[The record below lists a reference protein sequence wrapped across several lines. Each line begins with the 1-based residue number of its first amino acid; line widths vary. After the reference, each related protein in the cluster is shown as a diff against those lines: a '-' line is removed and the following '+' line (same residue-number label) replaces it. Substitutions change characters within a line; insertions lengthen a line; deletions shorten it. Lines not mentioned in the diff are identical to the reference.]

1 MTALFIALLLSTNPL
16 TMVAPA
22 TPHILAVPVTP
33 HTLAVPATQLTMVT
47 PATITNSG
55 ADVTSGSAVNR
66 VTVYPSGVRIERSA
80 SVGLVRGINN
90 VLITPLQGNI
100 DQESI
105 TVSVDGNVM
114 VMSVIP
120 AVNFLESPAATAES
134 DRLNRQRRDLELKI
148 AFQENLVYVLNEE
161 EQALKE
167 NRRIDGNPQLS
178 GILYLR
184 DVMDFYRQRLTEIS
198 TKRLELRREISD
210 LNEELRRVN
219 NQLAGQR
226 RTQRVPVTEVKVLLD
241 SPMEMTGRI
250 RVSYFSGDAQ
260 WQPVYDVR
268 VEDVNSPLRLQYKAG
283 ISQRTGENWDN
294 VEIFLS
300 SSGPLRGQ
308 QSPVLNPWRIDFPR
322 TLRGSNT
329 LTTFQ
334 ESRRLVRDGTEIQL
348 SGIVV
353 DAITNEPLTGAS
365 IIIPGTSGG
374 TVTNNQGFFSL
385 QIPSAVTDL
394 EVRYTGYETRMVPVT
409 ANVLAVAMNA
419 SDVTM
424 DEVVVSG
431 YAPARAERPAPV
443 VLDTPLSFN
452 FEVPARYTVS
462 GDGEEQ
468 QVVITEYDLD
478 AQYTYLAIPK
488 IEEKVWL
495 QARISDWERLNLLN
509 GRANLFL
516 GSTYLGNSRINP
528 SVLTDTLALNLGVD
542 EGIIIDRSK
551 VDQYSSRSFLG
562 GRVTQTLTWDIEVR
576 NTKRHPVTIRL
587 TDQIPVS
594 NRREISVDLSDAGG
608 GRLNAETG
616 ELVWQLQVGPNLSR
630 TVRFSYQ
637 VRHPNDERVVLE

>member
-1 MTALFIALLLSTNPL
+1 MITLVFALLLYINPFTVSPLPEYST
-16 TMVAPA
+16 VAA
-22 TPHILAVPVTP
+22 EVT
-33 HTLAVPATQLTMVT
+33 T
-47 PATITNSG
+47 
-55 ADVTSGSAVNR
+55 GSTVNR

-80 SVGLVRGINN
+80 TVTLPRGTTE
-90 VLITPLQGNI
+90 VLITPLQGTI

-105 TVSVDGNVM
+105 TVSVDGNVT

-120 AVNFLESPAATAES
+120 AVNFLQSPAASAET
-134 DRLNRQRRDLELKI
+134 DRLNRQKKDLELKI

-167 NRRIDGNPQLS
+167 NRRIEGNPQLS

-198 TKRLELRREISD
+198 TKRLEIRREISD
-210 LNEELRRVN
+210 LNEELRRVE
-219 NQLAGQR
+219 NQLAVQR
-226 RTQRVPVTEVKVLLD
+226 RARGEAVTEVKLLLN
-241 SPMEMTGRI
+241 SPVEMTGTI
-250 RVSYFSGDAQ
+250 RVSYFSGDAE

-268 VEDVNSPLRLQYKAG
+268 VEDVTSPLKLQYKAG
-283 ISQRTGENWDN
+283 ITQRTGENWDN

-300 SSGPLRGQ
+300 SSAPLKGQ

-322 TLRGSNT
+322 MLRGGNT
-329 LTTFQ
+329 VSALQ

-348 SGIVV
+348 SGIVL
-353 DAITNEPLTGAS
+353 DATTSEPLPGANVL
-365 IIIPGTSGG
+365 IPGTGSG
-374 TVTNNQGFFSL
+374 TVTNQQGFFNM
-385 QIPSAVTDL
+385 QVPSSVNEL
-394 EVRYTGYETRMVPVT
+394 EVRFIGYQTRRVPVNSNMLT
-409 ANVLAVAMNA
+409 IAMNA
-419 SDVTM
+419 ADVAF

-431 YAPARAERPAPV
+431 YSAVKTAAPAAV
-443 VLDTPLSFN
+443 VMDTPLSFN
-452 FEVPARYTVS
+452 FEVPSRYTVT
-462 GDGEEQ
+462 GDGEVQ

-478 AQYTYLAIPK
+478 ARYTYLAIPK

-516 GSTYLGNSRINP
+516 GSTYLGNSQINP

-542 EGIIIDRSK
+542 EGIIIDRTK
-551 VDQYSSRSFLG
+551 ADQYSSRSFLG

-576 NTKRHPVTIRL
+576 NTKRLPVSIRL
-587 TDQIPVS
+587 IDQIPVS

-608 GRLNAETG
+608 ASMNAETG
-616 ELVWQLQVGPNLSR
+616 ELVWLMDIGPNQSQ

>member
-1 MTALFIALLLSTNPL
+1 MILLFLALLLTSNPY
-16 TMVAPA
+16 TKAA
-22 TPHILAVPVTP
+22 PVTLSS
-33 HTLAVPATQLTMVT
+33 T
-47 PATITNSG
+47 G
-55 ADVTSGSAVNR
+55 ADVTTGSAVNR
-66 VTVYPSGVRIERSA
+66 VTVYPSGVRVERSA
-80 SVGLVRGINN
+80 SVRLVRGINN

-100 DQESI
+100 DPESI
-105 TVSVDGNVM
+105 TVSVDGNVT

-120 AVNFLESPAATAES
+120 AVNFLESPAATAETN
-134 DRLNRQRRDLELKI
+134 RLNRQKRDLELRI

-167 NRRIDGNPQLS
+167 NRRIEGNPQLS

-198 TKRLELRREISD
+198 TKRLEIRREISD

-226 RTQRVPVTEVKVLLD
+226 GTQREPVTEVKVLLD

-260 WQPVYDVR
+260 WQPVYDIR

-322 TLRGSNT
+322 ALRVSNSES
-329 LTTFQ
+329 TFQ
-334 ESRRLVRDGTEIQL
+334 ESRRLVRDGTEMQL

-353 DAITNEPLTGAS
+353 DATTNEPLSGANV
-365 IIIPGTSGG
+365 IIPGTSGG

-385 QIPSAVTDL
+385 QVPSAITDL
-394 EVRYTGYETRMVPVT
+394 EVRYIGYETMRVPVT
-409 ANVLAVAMNA
+409 GNILAVAMNA
-419 SDVTM
+419 ADFAM

-431 YAPARAERPAPV
+431 YSPAKAAAPAPV
-443 VLDTPLSFN
+443 VMDTPLSFN
-452 FEVPARYTVS
+452 FEVPARYTVP

-542 EGIIIDRSK
+542 EGIIIDRTK

-562 GRVTQTLTWDIEVR
+562 GKVTQTLTWDIEVR
-576 NTKRHPVTIRL
+576 NTKRHSVTIRL

-608 GRLNAETG
+608 ARHNNETG
-616 ELVWQLQVGPNLSR
+616 ELVWHLEVGPNLSR

>member
-1 MTALFIALLLSTNPL
+1 MTALVLALLL
-16 TMVAPA
+16 
-22 TPHILAVPVTP
+22 
-33 HTLAVPATQLTMVT
+33 
-47 PATITNSG
+47 ITNSPVM
-55 ADVTSGSAVNR
+55 AAPAALSGTTAEITTGSTVKR
-66 VTVYPSGVRIERSA
+66 VTVYPSGVRIERIA
-80 SVGLVRGINN
+80 SVRLIRGTNE

-100 DQESI
+100 DPESI
-105 TVSVDGNVM
+105 TVSVDGNVT

-120 AVNFLESPAATAES
+120 AVNFLQSPAASAETE
-134 DRLNRQRRDLELKI
+134 RLNRQKRDLELKI

-161 EQALKE
+161 EEALRE
-167 NRRIDGNPQLS
+167 NRRIDGSSQLS

-198 TKRLELRREISD
+198 TKRLEIRREIAD
-210 LNEELRRVN
+210 LNEELRRLN
-219 NQLAGQR
+219 NQLASQR
-226 RTQRVPVTEVKVLLD
+226 RTQREPVTEVKVLLD
-241 SPMEMTGRI
+241 SPVEMTGNV

-260 WQPVYDVR
+260 WLPVYDVR
-268 VEDVNSPLRLQYKAG
+268 VRDVNSPLKLQYKAG

-294 VEIFLS
+294 VEIYLS
-300 SSGPLRGQ
+300 SSGPLQGQ

-322 TLRGSNT
+322 TLRGAGT
-329 LTTFQ
+329 LSSVQ
-334 ESRRLVRDGTEIQL
+334 ETRRLVRDGTEMRL

-353 DAITNEPLTGAS
+353 DASTNEPLTGANV
-365 IIIPGTSGG
+365 IIPGTSGG
-374 TVTNNQGFFSL
+374 TVTNAQGFFSL
-385 QIPSAVTDL
+385 QVPSAVSEL
-394 EVRYTGYETRMVPVT
+394 EVRFIGYETQRVPVNSNMLT
-409 ANVLAVAMNA
+409 VAMNSA
-419 SDVTM
+419 NVAM
-424 DEVVVSG
+424 NEVVVSG
-431 YAPARAERPAPV
+431 FSLPPPARPAPV
-443 VLDTPLSFN
+443 VMDTPLSFN
-452 FEVPARYTVS
+452 FEVPARYTVT

-478 AQYTYLAIPK
+478 AHYTYLAIPK

-542 EGIIIDRSK
+542 EGIIIDRKK

-608 GRLNAETG
+608 AALNAETG
-616 ELVWQLQVGPNLSR
+616 ELVWLLDVGSNQSK

>member
-1 MTALFIALLLSTNPL
+1 MILLFLALLLTSNPY
-16 TMVAPA
+16 TKAA
-22 TPHILAVPVTP
+22 PVTLSS
-33 HTLAVPATQLTMVT
+33 T
-47 PATITNSG
+47 G
-55 ADVTSGSAVNR
+55 ADVTTGSAVNR
-66 VTVYPSGVRIERSA
+66 VTVYPSGVRVERSA
-80 SVGLVRGINN
+80 SVRLVRGINN

-100 DQESI
+100 DPESI
-105 TVSVDGNVM
+105 TVSVDGNVT

-120 AVNFLESPAATAES
+120 AVNFLESPAATAETN
-134 DRLNRQRRDLELKI
+134 RLNRQKRDLELRI
-148 AFQENLVYVLNEE
+148 AFQESLVYVLNEE

-167 NRRIDGNPQLS
+167 NRRIEGNPQLS

-198 TKRLELRREISD
+198 TKRLEIRREISD

-226 RTQRVPVTEVKVLLD
+226 GTQREPVTEVKVLLD

-260 WQPVYDVR
+260 WQPVYDIR

-322 TLRGSNT
+322 ALRVSNSES
-329 LTTFQ
+329 TFQ
-334 ESRRLVRDGTEIQL
+334 ESRRLVRDGTEMQL

-353 DAITNEPLTGAS
+353 DATTNEPLSGANV
-365 IIIPGTSGG
+365 IIPGTSGG

-385 QIPSAVTDL
+385 QVPSAITDL
-394 EVRYTGYETRMVPVT
+394 EVRYIGYETMRVPVT
-409 ANVLAVAMNA
+409 GNILSVAMNA
-419 SDVTM
+419 ADFAM

-431 YAPARAERPAPV
+431 YSPAKAAAPAPV
-443 VLDTPLSFN
+443 VMDTPLSFN
-452 FEVPARYTVS
+452 FEVPARYTVP

-542 EGIIIDRSK
+542 EGIIIDRTK

-562 GRVTQTLTWDIEVR
+562 GKVTQTLTWDIEVR

-608 GRLNAETG
+608 ARHNNETG
-616 ELVWQLQVGPNLSR
+616 KLVWHLEVGPNLSR

>member
-1 MTALFIALLLSTNPL
+1 MTALVLALLLITNPPV
-16 TMVAPA
+16 MAAPA
-22 TPHILAVPVTP
+22 ALSGTTAE
-33 HTLAVPATQLTMVT
+33 
-47 PATITNSG
+47 IT
-55 ADVTSGSAVNR
+55 TGSTVNR
-66 VTVYPSGVRIERSA
+66 VTVYPSGVRIERIA
-80 SVGLVRGINN
+80 SVRLVRGTNE

-100 DQESI
+100 DPESI
-105 TVSVDGNVM
+105 TVSVDGNVT

-120 AVNFLESPAATAES
+120 AVNFLQSPAASVETE
-134 DRLNRQRRDLELKI
+134 RLNRQKRDLELKI

-161 EQALKE
+161 EEALRE
-167 NRRIDGNPQLS
+167 NRRIDGSSQLS

-198 TKRLELRREISD
+198 TKRLEIRREIAD
-210 LNEELRRVN
+210 LNEELLRVN

-226 RTQRVPVTEVKVLLD
+226 RTQREPVTEVKVLLD
-241 SPMEMTGRI
+241 SPVEMTGNV

-260 WQPVYDVR
+260 WLPVYDVR
-268 VEDVNSPLRLQYKAG
+268 VHDVNSPLKLQYKAG
-283 ISQRTGENWDN
+283 ISQRTGESWDN
-294 VEIFLS
+294 VEIYLS
-300 SSGPLRGQ
+300 SSGPLQGQ

-322 TLRGSNT
+322 TLRGAGT
-329 LTTFQ
+329 LSSVQ
-334 ESRRLVRDGTEIQL
+334 ETRRLVRDGTEMRL

-353 DAITNEPLTGAS
+353 DASTNEPLTGANV
-365 IIIPGTSGG
+365 IIPGTSGG
-374 TVTNNQGFFSL
+374 TVTNAQGFFSL
-385 QIPSAVTDL
+385 QVPSAVTEL
-394 EVRYTGYETRMVPVT
+394 EVRFIGYETQRVPVNS
-409 ANVLAVAMNA
+409 NVLTVAMNSA
-419 SDVTM
+419 NVAM
-424 DEVVVSG
+424 NEVVVSG
-431 YAPARAERPAPV
+431 LSLIQPARPAPV
-443 VLDTPLSFN
+443 VMDTPLSFN
-452 FEVPARYTVS
+452 FEVPARYTVT

-478 AQYTYLAIPK
+478 AHYTYLAIPK

-542 EGIIIDRSK
+542 EGIIIDRKK

-608 GRLNAETG
+608 AALNAETG
-616 ELVWQLQVGPNLSR
+616 ELVWLLDVGSNQSK